1 MMRRIVL
8 LSVMVVL
15 MLVSACTMNRPVAA
29 TSNPIGEKVGVF
41 TQTSWFGFPP
51 AKNNK
56 AAIVEAARN
65 AGITEIST
73 VDHNTTWIIFVMK
86 YETIVTG
93 N

>member
-1 MMRRIVL
+1 MRRIVL

-51 AKNNK
+51 
-56 AAIVEAARN
+56 RPR
-65 AGITEIST
+65 
-73 VDHNTTWIIFVMK
+73 TTRLP
-86 YETIVTG
+86 
-93 N
+93 